1 MIMKKLYIYKLG
13 LVLAILSLITSCE
26 DIVEV
31 DLPNDQINT
40 EDVYKDITTTK
51 GALSH
56 LYSSLRETS
65 LFQGGSNGLGYDLGK
80 YTDQLNSFSHNDA
93 LFENLISPINS
104 PTNLYWSQAYTNL
117 YAINA
122 FIEGLSQSTV
132 IEESVKNSLLGE
144 AYFLRGLYYH
154 YLTQLYGDIP
164 YVTST
169 NYKINTSIKKTP
181 YQEVLNLVEVD
192 LKTALNLISLD
203 YRNAER
209 LYPNQGV
216 VELLLAKNYLLQ
228 KRYDLAELYANKV
241 LNNSLYHLE
250 LDINKVFK
258 KNATSTIWQLSPAT
272 LGNPNTTT
280 YEASKYIFTN
290 LPPVD
295 VTLSRSL
302 LNIFE
307 PQDLR
312 LQYWTKEV
320 TNGVDS
326 YSHAYKYKNNSNNTD
341 EYSIV
346 FRLEEAYFT
355 LAEALA
361 YQVRVPEAVTVLN
374 QIRTKRGLLPLAM
387 NLNQTDFIT
396 ELVAEYQREFFT
408 EHGHRFFDLKRNNR
422 LDDLKL
428 IKPNWEDKHQL
439 LPIPESEI
447 LMNPNLKPQNDEY

>member
-1 MIMKKLYIYKLG
+1 MIMKKLYIYKFS
-13 LVLAILSLITSCE
+13 LVLVVLSLVVSCE
-26 DIVEV
+26 DLIEI

-40 EDVYKDITTTK
+40 EDVYKDIITTK
-51 GALSH
+51 SALSY
-56 LYSSLRETS
+56 LYSNIRETS
-65 LFQGGSNGLGYDLGK
+65 LFRGNRNGLGYDLGK
-80 YTDQLNSFSHNDA
+80 YTDELRSFDQNDVI
-93 LFENLISPINS
+93 FENLISPINS
-104 PTNLYWSQAYTNL
+104 STNFYWSRSYADI

-122 FIEGLSQSTV
+122 FIEGLSHSNT
-132 IEESVKNSLLGE
+132 IEESIKEPFLGE

-154 YLTQLYGDIP
+154 YLTQLYRDIP

-169 NYKINTSIKKTP
+169 DYKVNTSIKKTP
-181 YQEVLNLVEVD
+181 YQEVLNLVEAD
-192 LKTALNLISLD
+192 LKTALDLISPD

-241 LNNSLYHLE
+241 LNNPLYHLE
-250 LDINKVFK
+250 LDVNKVFK
-258 KNATSTIWQLSPAT
+258 KNATSTLWQLSPAIIGT
-272 LGNPNTTT
+272 PNTAT
-280 YEASKYIFTN
+280 YEASVYIITS
-290 LPPVD
+290 LPPTSVSL
-295 VTLSRSL
+295 TESL
-302 LNIFE
+302 LDAFE

-326 YSHAYKYKNNSNNTD
+326 YWHAYKYKNSSNNTD

-361 YQVRVPEAVTVLN
+361 YQERVPEAVMVLN
-374 QIRTKRGLLPLAM
+374 QIRTKSGLTALPTT
-387 NLNQTDFIT
+387 LNQTDFIT

-408 EHGHRFFDLKRNNR
+408 EHGHRFLDLKRNNR

-428 IKPNWEDKHQL
+428 TKPNWEDKHRL

-447 LMNPNLKPQNDEY
+447 VMNPNLKPQNDGY

>member
-1 MIMKKLYIYKLG
+1 MIMKKLYIYKFS
-13 LVLAILSLITSCE
+13 LVLVILNLVTSCE
-26 DIVEV
+26 DLIEI
-31 DLPNDQINT
+31 DLPDNQTNT
-40 EDVYKDITTTK
+40 EDVYKDITTTRA
-51 GALSH
+51 ALSH
-56 LYSSLRETS
+56 LYSNLREGS
-65 LFQGGSNGLGYDLGK
+65 LFRGNRNGLGYDFGK
-80 YTDQLNSFSHNDA
+80 YTDELIAFNQNDA
-93 LFENLISPINS
+93 LFENMISPINS

-122 FIEGLSQSTV
+122 FIEGLSESTF
-132 IEESVKNSLLGE
+132 IEESIKNPLLGE

-154 YLTQLYGDIP
+154 YLTQLYEDIP

-169 NYKINTSIKKTP
+169 DYKINTSIKKTP
-181 YQEVLNLVEVD
+181 YQEVLNLVEAD
-192 LKTALNLISLD
+192 LKTALEFIPPD

-241 LNNSLYHLE
+241 LNNPLYHLE

-258 KNATSTIWQLSPAT
+258 KNASSTLWQLSPAT
-272 LGNPNTTT
+272 IGSPNTAT
-280 YEASKYIFTN
+280 YEASTYIFTS

-295 VTLSRSL
+295 VTLSQGL
-302 LNIFE
+302 LNTFE

-312 LQYWTKEV
+312 LQFWTKEV

-326 YSHAYKYKNNSNNTD
+326 YWHAYKYKNSSNNTD

-355 LAEALA
+355 LAESLA
-361 YQVRVPEAVTVLN
+361 YQERVPEAVTVLN
-374 QIRTKRGLLPLAM
+374 QIRTKRGLTALPTA
-387 NLNQTDFIT
+387 LNQMDFIT

-428 IKPNWEDKHQL
+428 TKPNWEDIHQL

-447 LMNPNLKPQNDEY
+447 VMNPNLKPQNHGY